1 MQKKSA
7 KQYLKELFTMFAIF
21 FKIGLFSFGG
31 GYAML
36 ALIENEVVEKRG
48 WLSHAE
54 LNEVFAIAESTPGPI
69 AINTATFIGAKRL
82 GIFGGII
89 ATLDV
94 VLPSFAI
101 IVALSYVLE
110 LVMENKWVGFL
121 FRGIRVGVLV
131 LIAKAVLSFFK
142 NMKKTVFSFF
152 LCITAFILV
161 FLVKVDVIYVILGT
175 ILVCS
180 VVVAWQSYY
189 KNHKLHMLG
198 TAEYYNERVG
208 KPLEAEEYVSDKA
221 VKNSVL
227 TVKTETLNPVFDEVA
242 KDTKR
247 SETAKRGGVGQ

>member
-7 KQYLKELFTMFAIF
+7 KQYMLELLQLFAIF

-36 ALIENEVVEKRG
+36 ALIEGEVVDKKH
-48 WLSHAE
+48 WLTHSE

-82 GIFGGII
+82 GIFGGIV
-89 ATLDV
+89 ATFGV

-101 IVALSYVLE
+101 IVALSYVID
-110 LVMENKWVGFL
+110 LVIDNKWVGFL

-142 NMKKTVFSFF
+142 NMRKTAFSFA
-152 LCITAFILV
+152 LCIAAFVLV

-175 ILVCS
+175 ILICS
-180 VVVAWQSYY
+180 VVVAWQTYF
-189 KNHKLHMLG
+189 KNHRLHMLG

-208 KPLEAEEYVSDKA
+208 KPLEKEEYFSEKSVENGTLTI
-221 VKNSVL
+221 KNNDINVEICGE
-227 TVKTETLNPVFDEVA
+227 TTEEGKV
-242 KDTKR
+242 
-247 SETAKRGGVGQ
+247 

>member
-7 KQYLKELFTMFAIF
+7 KQYFLELLQMFAIF

-36 ALIENEVVEKRG
+36 ALIEGEVVDKKH
-48 WLSHAE
+48 WLTHAE

-82 GIFGGII
+82 GIFGGIV
-89 ATLDV
+89 ATLGV
-94 VLPSFAI
+94 VVPSFAI
-101 IVALSYVLE
+101 IVALSYIID
-110 LVMENKWVGFL
+110 LVKDNKWVGFL

-142 NMKKTVFSFF
+142 NMRKTIFSFA

-175 ILVCS
+175 IVLCS
-180 VVVAWQSYY
+180 IIVAWQSYY
-189 KNHKLHMLG
+189 RNHRLHMIG
-198 TAEYYNERVG
+198 TPEYYNERIG
-208 KPLEAEEYVSDKA
+208 KPLEEEEYVSDKA
-221 VKNSVL
+221 VENKLVVIKTKEEESV
-227 TVKTETLNPVFDEVA
+227 
-242 KDTKR
+242 
-247 SETAKRGGVGQ
+247 